1 MWISFFS
8 LRTFL
13 SRSGATQKFY
23 LRQKRKN
30 SPFFQLDILLVRNG
44 AAEGTRTLDNQ
55 LGKLELYQLS
65 YGRYQFERNSV
76 EAF

>member
-1 MWISFFS
+1 MFF
-8 LRTFL
+8 
-13 SRSGATQKFY
+13 
-23 LRQKRKN
+23 
-30 SPFFQLDILLVRNG
+30 LVGNG

-65 YGRYQFERNSV
+65 YGRYRFDRHSV